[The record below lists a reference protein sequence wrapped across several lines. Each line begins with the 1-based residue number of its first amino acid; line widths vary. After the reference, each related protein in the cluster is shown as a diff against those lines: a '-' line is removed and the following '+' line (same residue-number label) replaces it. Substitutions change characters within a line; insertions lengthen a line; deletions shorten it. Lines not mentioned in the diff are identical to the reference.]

1 MKKILLRKEYIYEG
15 NLILINKKYNL
26 KDKIKSYNLKPVND
40 EYANIL
46 LDYNCSLAL
55 NNILQEINSKKE
67 ILLQKRSATK
77 ESNPNRWTVSASGH
91 LVTGDSSYDAAVRET
106 EEELGIKVKTQ
117 KLEYLF
123 TVKEQQRPKEGF
135 LDNEFID
142 IYWLLMDND
151 IPNFKIQK
159 EEVAEIRWV
168 SYEEFKK
175 MVKNKDKRLVQ
186 HDEIHYQLFQQLEK
200 NCRKKEI

>member
-1 MKKILLRKEYIYEG
+1 MEIGIEG
-15 NLILINKKYNL
+15 
-26 KDKIKSYNLKPVND
+26 V
-40 EYANIL
+40 
-46 LDYNCSLAL
+46 
-55 NNILQEINSKKE
+55 
-67 ILLQKRSATK
+67 
-77 ESNPNRWTVSASGH
+77 
-91 LVTGDSSYDAAVRET
+91 
-106 EEELGIKVKTQ
+106 
-117 KLEYLF
+117 
-123 TVKEQQRPKEGF
+123 

-142 IYWLLMDND
+142 VYWLLMDND
-151 IPNFKIQK
+151 ILNFKIQK

>member
-1 MKKILLRKEYIYEG
+1 MEYFDLLDENG
-15 NLILINKKYNL
+15 NKTG
-26 KDKIKSYNLKPVND
+26 KIKLREQVNKD
-40 EYANIL
+40 G
-46 LDYNCSLAL
+46 DWHRGVFVFM
-55 NNILQEINSKKE
+55 INSKKE
-67 ILLQKRSATK
+67 ILLQKRSAIK

-91 LVTGDSSYDAAVRET
+91 LVTGDSSYEAAVRET

>member
-1 MKKILLRKEYIYEG
+1 M
-15 NLILINKKYNL
+15 
-26 KDKIKSYNLKPVND
+26 
-40 EYANIL
+40 
-46 LDYNCSLAL
+46 
-55 NNILQEINSKKE
+55 
-67 ILLQKRSATK
+67 
-77 ESNPNRWTVSASGH
+77 
-91 LVTGDSSYDAAVRET
+91 
-106 EEELGIKVKTQ
+106 
-117 KLEYLF
+117 
-123 TVKEQQRPKEGF
+123 KEQQRPKEGV

-175 MVKNKDKRLVQ
+175 MVKNKDKALVQ